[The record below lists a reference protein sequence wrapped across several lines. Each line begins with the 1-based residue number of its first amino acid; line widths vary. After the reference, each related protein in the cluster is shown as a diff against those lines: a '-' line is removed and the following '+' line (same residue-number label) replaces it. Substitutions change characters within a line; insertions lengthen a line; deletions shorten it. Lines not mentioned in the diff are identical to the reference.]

1 MWESRFGIKISYT
14 SSDIARTMC
23 NSVASEYIFIATLSI
38 LQGES
43 MGHSR
48 NLFTWL
54 YRSVLRLSVLFQS
67 CV

>member
-1 MWESRFGIKISYT
+1 MRESRFSIKISYT

-43 MGHSR
+43 MDTLETCLLGSIGV
-48 NLFTWL
+48 F
-54 YRSVLRLSVLFQS
+54 
-67 CV
+67 